1 MKTICL
7 SLLVS
12 ISLLAQAPPSKKG
25 TVKEPPRGPGVKP
38 SLMNPSSLHA
48 QAPAVYKA
56 QFTTTKGDFIIEV
69 HREWAPIGADRFYNL
84 VKYGFYNDASFF
96 RVLKGFVA
104 QFGMNAKPSV
114 QAVWQN
120 ANLRDEPVKQSN
132 KRGTVTF
139 AKTSMP
145 NTRSTQ
151 IFINLGDNGQLDAD
165 GFAAFGTVIE
175 GMDVVDKFYNG
186 YTDRNGPDQGRIA
199 AEGKPYLDKNF
210 SQLDSIKIAKIV
222 VPAAP
227 APAGDAKKA
236 AAPDAKKAA
245 APDKK

>member
-1 MKTICL
+1 M
-7 SLLVS
+7 
-12 ISLLAQAPPSKKG
+12 
-25 TVKEPPRGPGVKP
+25 KP

-48 QAPAVYKA
+48 KAPEVYKA

-69 HREWAPIGADRFYNL
+69 HRELAPIGADRFYNL
-84 VKYGFYNDASFF
+84 VKYGFFNDASFF
-96 RVLKGFVA
+96 RVLKGFVV
-104 QFGMNAKPSV
+104 QFGMHAKPSI

-120 ANLRDEPVKQSN
+120 ANLRDEPVKESN

-151 IFINLGDNGQLDAD
+151 IFINLGDNAQLDAD
-165 GFAAFGTVIE
+165 GFSPFGSVIE
-175 GMDVVDKFYNG
+175 GMDVVDKLYNG

-199 AEGKPYLDKNF
+199 SEGKPYLDKNF

-222 VPAAP
+222 MPAAP

-236 AAPDAKKAA
+236 PAPAAKKPA